1 MNGRTRAW
9 MWMVSVVASACSDVD
24 GGGGTES
31 VSVGDGSGSS
41 DGSSGAGSGSSSGA
55 DDGASLSTSVSA
67 STSFTTSSAT
77 SGDDDGSSTASTAAD
92 SSDGGTEASTGG
104 DAGCEGLGRA
114 GLLLWTTLDDAGS
127 VAAPAVGAG
136 SGTSTT
142 APIDDFVAALDDGGI
157 RLDAL
162 AESVTYPQQVG
173 GVGNIDFERGT
184 IDFCYQPNF
193 DSFDSL
199 DHQIFGAN
207 GPNGSFLRMR
217 KAGGNNANA
226 LNIIVRDPSMTLAE
240 FQAPSSNY
248 SMSAGQWYRVTAS
261 WDFTV
266 GAAEQNIRIYLDGVE
281 LVPSNVPTGPLQ
293 MPTPDGA
300 ATMSI
305 GAFGNGSADAV
316 FDDFKLYDSAL
327 SP

>member
-1 MNGRTRAW
+1 
-9 MWMVSVVASACSDVD
+9 MWMVAVVASACGD
-24 GGGGTES
+24 GGDANSDGAES
-31 VSVGDGSGSS
+31 ASIGAGSGSS
-41 DGSSGAGSGSSSGA
+41 EGSSGAGSGSSSGA

-77 SGDDDGSSTASTAAD
+77 ADDDAGSDGSSTESTADD
-92 SSDGGTEASTGG
+92 STDSGTEASTGG
-104 DAGCEGLGRA
+104 AAGCEGLGPA

-127 VAAPAVGAG
+127 VTAPAVGAG

-142 APIDDFVAALDDGGI
+142 APIDDFVTALDDDGI

-173 GVGNIDFERGT
+173 GVANIDFQRGT

-199 DHQIFGAN
+199 DHEIFGAN
-207 GPNGSFLRMR
+207 GPNGSFLRLR

-226 LNIIVRDPSMTLAE
+226 LNMIVRDPTMTLAE
-240 FQAPSSNY
+240 FQAPTTNY
-248 SMSAGQWYRVTAS
+248 TMSTGQWYRVTLS

-266 GAAEQNIRIYLDGVE
+266 GNAEQNIRMYLDGVE

-293 MPTPDGA
+293 MPPPDGD

-305 GAFGNGSADAV
+305 GAFGSGSADAV
-316 FDDFKLYDSAL
+316 FDDFKLYGSAL